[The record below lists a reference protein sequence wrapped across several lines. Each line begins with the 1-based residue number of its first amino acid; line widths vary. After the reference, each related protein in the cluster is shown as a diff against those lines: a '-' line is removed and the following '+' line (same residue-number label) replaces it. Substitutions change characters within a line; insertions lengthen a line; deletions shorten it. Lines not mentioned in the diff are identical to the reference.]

1 MGIIGEFFIE
11 LIFQRIIVR
20 FFGYYT
26 LIAFYKLTN
35 NKDELKWLNEASKH
49 EGEAFGKGCL
59 ISMSNFIK
67 LCQIYYLTANLTG
80 DGKREV

>member
-1 MGIIGEFFIE
+1 MGIIGEFLIE
-11 LIFQRIIVR
+11 LIFTRIIVR

-59 ISMSNFIK
+59 ISIVGLISLTSLFI
-67 LCQIYYLTANLTG
+67 LIGYLVMWIKG
-80 DGKREV
+80 D